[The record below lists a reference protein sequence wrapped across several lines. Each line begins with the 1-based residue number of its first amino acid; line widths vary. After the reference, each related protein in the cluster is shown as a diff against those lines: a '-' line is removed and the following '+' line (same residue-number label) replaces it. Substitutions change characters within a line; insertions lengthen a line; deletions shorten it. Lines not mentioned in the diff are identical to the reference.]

1 MAELINTFILF
12 TLFYTRYH
20 VLFLCK
26 DSEEAVMP
34 LLNVNVQEMGGGEG
48 AATGAANMS
57 VQGVVVVF
65 KLLQSIE
72 DCTATSNM
80 TGKLRHTENEKRKIK
95 EDI

>member
-1 MAELINTFILF
+1 
-12 TLFYTRYH
+12 
-20 VLFLCK
+20 
-26 DSEEAVMP
+26 MP

-72 DCTATSNM
+72 DRTAPSNV
-80 TGKLRHTENEKRKIK
+80 TGKLRHTENVKRKIK
-95 EDI
+95 EDR